1 MIKQIAALVMMAT
14 LLSGCGT
21 MVEGTVTVFH
31 TLPSKSSGETI
42 SIINPDK
49 EKDGVLEFKSYAAM
63 LASGLEKSGY
73 RVVPFDLNAKP
84 NYVAILNYG
93 IDNGT
98 MMSRTY
104 AIPRFGV
111 TGYSGSTTTGNI
123 STYGNTAS
131 LNTTTTNIPT
141 YGVTG
146 YNTGVQNYKIYD
158 RTVSLDIYDQG
169 KIVAGDDASM
179 AKAQIYTGRVKSS
192 GTCQVI
198 SGVMQALLLMLT
210 KDFPVLVEKP
220 FQRQSPLLLDPAKHP
235 I

>member
-1 MIKQIAALVMMAT
+1 MIKRIAALVMMAT

-21 MVEGTVTVFH
+21 MVDGTVTVFH

-98 MMSRTY
+98 MMSSTY

-158 RTVSLDIYDQG
+158 RTVS
-169 KIVAGDDASM
+169 
-179 AKAQIYTGRVKSS
+179 
-192 GTCQVI
+192 
-198 SGVMQALLLMLT
+198 
-210 KDFPVLVEKP
+210 
-220 FQRQSPLLLDPAKHP
+220 
-235 I
+235 

>member
-1 MIKQIAALVMMAT
+1 MIKRIAALVMMAT

-21 MVEGTVTVFH
+21 MVNGTVTVFH
-31 TLPSKSSGETI
+31 TLPSKGSGETI

-63 LASGLEKSGY
+63 LAGGLEKSGY

-98 MMSRTY
+98 MMSSTY
-104 AIPRFGV
+104 AIPHFGV

-123 STYGNTAS
+123 STYGNTAT
-131 LNTTTTNIPT
+131 LNTATTNIPT

-146 YNTGVQNYKIYD
+146 YNTGVQNYKVYD
-158 RTVSLDIYDQG
+158 RTVSLDIYDQS
-169 KIVAGDDASM
+169 KIVVGDDASI
-179 AKAQIYTGRVKSS
+179 AKAQVYTGRVKSS
-192 GTCQVI
+192 GSCQVI
-198 SGVMQALLLMLT
+198 SGVMQQLLLMLT
-210 KDFPVLVEKP
+210 KNFPGTSGKTFSVTEAM
-220 FQRQSPLLLDPAKHP
+220 RGSC
-235 I
+235 